1 MASSSTVVR
10 SVFHKPLLP
19 LAAALRRLCDSEC
32 CITQRRWRIGKRQQL
47 SFHGPRRRHW
57 SSIICAQQLGSGSAA
72 RVESLSPKQAG
83 QVALFI
89 DLLLDWNQRMNL
101 TAVTERSAMM
111 NRHIADSLSLIPMI
125 EEAYTTHN
133 YESTRSGALKVID
146 VGSGAGLPGLVLAIS
161 CPAWQVTLLE
171 SLQKRCDFLEHVI
184 KTVGLPNVQIV
195 HSRAE
200 DAGQDA
206 KFREVYDVAVA
217 RAVAEMRV
225 LAELCLPLV
234 RVGGIFVA
242 AKGPNP
248 QEEVEAAKAAVE
260 LLGASM
266 VSLCAVDSEGPLGQR
281 TAVVCLKDHA
291 TPAKY
296 PRRAGMPNKRP
307 L

>member
-1 MASSSTVVR
+1 MEKSSEPWICY
-10 SVFHKPLLP
+10 HLL
-19 LAAALRRLCDSEC
+19 RLL
-32 CITQRRWRIGKRQQL
+32 TTL
-47 SFHGPRRRHW
+47 
-57 SSIICAQQLGSGSAA
+57 
-72 RVESLSPKQAG
+72 
-83 QVALFI
+83 VA
-89 DLLLDWNQRMNL
+89 
-101 TAVTERSAMM
+101 
-111 NRHIADSLSLIPMI
+111 
-125 EEAYTTHN
+125 
-133 YESTRSGALKVID
+133 
-146 VGSGAGLPGLVLAIS
+146 
-161 CPAWQVTLLE
+161 AWQVTLLE

-260 LLGASM
+260 LLGAST